1 MALNSYLYDASSV
14 QERLAQGGFYSEGEN
29 DARIRGELER
39 FEKAKVDQNSNKETM
54 TQCREIS

>member
-1 MALNSYLYDASSV
+1 M

-54 TQCREIS
+54 KQCREIS

>member
-1 MALNSYLYDASSV
+1 V

-54 TQCREIS
+54 KQCREIS